1 MTPER
6 EARMKEV
13 AGRRQA
19 GFILVLDGIHDPHNA
34 GAIMRTCDAFGVQ
47 EVWLVFEEG
56 KSFNPRQVGKVSSS
70 SANRW
75 LTFRKFKTSEEC
87 FEALRQEKYF
97 IVATALADRG
107 VSPYTTNL
115 VQEKIALVVGNEHRG
130 VSPVFM
136 EGADM
141 LLTIPMQGFV
151 ESLNVSVASA
161 LCIAEITRQR
171 NVGGGRTLPPVDVE
185 SLVREWSK
193 EK

>member
-1 MTPER
+1 
-6 EARMKEV
+6 MKEV
-13 AGRRQA
+13 AKGRQS

-34 GAIMRTCDAFGVQ
+34 AAIMRTCDAFGVQ

-56 KSFNPRQVGKVSSS
+56 KSFNPRQLGKVSSS

-97 IVATALADRG
+97 LVATALADRG
-107 VSPYTTNL
+107 ANPYITDLT
-115 VQEKIALVVGNEHRG
+115 QEKIALVVGNEHRG
-130 VSPVFM
+130 ISPVFL

-161 LCIAEITRQR
+161 LCIAEIARQR
-171 NVGGGRTLPPVDVE
+171 NIGGEKTLPPIDAE
-185 SLVREWSK
+185 LLVVEWSK